1 MKLKSLNFKYNK
13 GYNRMYT
20 RQIGIL
26 IDAVDGSEE
35 NYMLLVEA
43 LVAEVNHLQTYLISR
58 GMTVADYQEY
68 LDTLSRTTVH

>member
-1 MKLKSLNFKYNK
+1 
-13 GYNRMYT
+13 MYT

-68 LDTLSRTTVH
+68 LDTLSRTTIH

>member
-1 MKLKSLNFKYNK
+1 
-13 GYNRMYT
+13 MYT

-35 NYMLLVEA
+35 NYILLVEA

-68 LDTLSRTTVH
+68 LDTLSRTTIH

>member
-1 MKLKSLNFKYNK
+1 
-13 GYNRMYT
+13 MYT

-35 NYMLLVEA
+35 NYILLVEA
-43 LVAEVNHLQTYLISR
+43 LVAEVDHLQTYLISR

-68 LDTLSRTTVH
+68 LDTLSRTTIH

>member
-1 MKLKSLNFKYNK
+1 
-13 GYNRMYT
+13 MYT

>member
-1 MKLKSLNFKYNK
+1 
-13 GYNRMYT
+13 MYT

-58 GMTVADYQEY
+58 GMTVADYQEH
-68 LDTLSRTTVH
+68 LDTISRTTIH

>member
-1 MKLKSLNFKYNK
+1 
-13 GYNRMYT
+13 MYT

-35 NYMLLVEA
+35 NYILLVEA